1 MTCLT
6 GVGLRPRAPR
16 HSAPVRSH
24 DRGGNADLQDGQA
37 HQAALRPD
45 ARSQVCHLD
54 GQLLEL
60 RRAVSIGLFGLQ
72 GRGQDHSRRRLRS
85 RLPAAPRSAHRRAL
99 KDSRQDDARA
109 LAGESSAAG
118 WGHGCRIGMDAK
130 DIYARL
136 KRQFPGKVRD
146 FKGEVKEPYLTVD
159 ALFIVDVCR
168 FLRDDTNL
176 QFEVLSDLTALDW
189 PKEEKLQVVYHLF
202 SYGQNHQI
210 VLKVDLPR
218 DNPKVATVEG
228 VWKVAN
234 WFEREVYDLFGV
246 IFEGHSDLRRIM
258 LPEDWVGYPL
268 RKDYVEQE
276 EYDGISTQR
285 APLVEKLLR

>member
-1 MTCLT
+1 
-6 GVGLRPRAPR
+6 
-16 HSAPVRSH
+16 
-24 DRGGNADLQDGQA
+24 
-37 HQAALRPD
+37 
-45 ARSQVCHLD
+45 
-54 GQLLEL
+54 
-60 RRAVSIGLFGLQ
+60 
-72 GRGQDHSRRRLRS
+72 
-85 RLPAAPRSAHRRAL
+85 
-99 KDSRQDDARA
+99 
-109 LAGESSAAG
+109 
-118 WGHGCRIGMDAK
+118 MDAK

-136 KRQFPGKVRD
+136 ERQFPGKVGD

-159 ALFIVDVCR
+159 GPSIVEVCR
-168 FLRDDTNL
+168 FLRDEAGL
-176 QFEVLSDLTALDW
+176 KFEVLSDLTALDW

-202 SYGQNHQI
+202 SYSQNHQI

-218 DNPKVATVEG
+218 DHPKVATLEG

-234 WFEREVYDLFGV
+234 WLEREVYDLFGV

>member
-1 MTCLT
+1 
-6 GVGLRPRAPR
+6 
-16 HSAPVRSH
+16 
-24 DRGGNADLQDGQA
+24 
-37 HQAALRPD
+37 
-45 ARSQVCHLD
+45 
-54 GQLLEL
+54 
-60 RRAVSIGLFGLQ
+60 
-72 GRGQDHSRRRLRS
+72 
-85 RLPAAPRSAHRRAL
+85 
-99 KDSRQDDARA
+99 
-109 LAGESSAAG
+109 
-118 WGHGCRIGMDAK
+118 MDAK

-136 KRQFPGKVRD
+136 EGQFPGKVGD

-159 ALFIVDVCR
+159 ALSIVEVCR
-168 FLRDDTNL
+168 FLRDDADL
-176 QFEVLSDLTALDW
+176 QFKVLSDLTALDW

-202 SYGQNHQI
+202 SYSRNHQI

-218 DNPKVATVEG
+218 DNPKIATVES

-234 WFEREVYDLFGV
+234 WLEREVYDLFGV